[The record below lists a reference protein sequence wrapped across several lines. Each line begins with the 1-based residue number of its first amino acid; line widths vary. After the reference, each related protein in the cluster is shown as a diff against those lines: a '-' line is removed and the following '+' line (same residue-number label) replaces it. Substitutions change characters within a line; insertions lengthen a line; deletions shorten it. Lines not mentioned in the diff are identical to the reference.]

1 MPELKLPNPFDIVD
15 GKTIRIPVPEG
26 TPINLLANINIS
38 DPVKRVKAV
47 LWYVKYV
54 AQTDIAAEV
63 RKVPVIGNDLAK
75 VPDALVKQAMDEL
88 LKLSDYPDLVED
100 HGHEYGA
107 DLSDADKAALVEYL
121 KKL

>member
-1 MPELKLPNPFDIVD
+1 M
-15 GKTIRIPVPEG
+15 
-26 TPINLLANINIS
+26 
-38 DPVKRVKAV
+38 

-107 DLSDADKAALVEYL
+107 DLSDVNKAALVEYL